1 MDIWKGCVSTLV
13 AIYNNYVVI
22 TFARL
27 KLFIQL
33 LKINIVMAKL
43 MEDLV
48 PSLQINVLWIMS
60 VKVTSVPMLIQV
72 LFKM

>member
-13 AIYNNYVVI
+13 AIYVVI
-22 TFARL
+22 TSARL

-33 LKINIVMAKL
+33 LKINTVMAKL
-43 MEDLV
+43 MEDLLQ
-48 PSLQINVLWIMS
+48 SLQINVLRIMS

-72 LFKM
+72 LLKM

>member
-1 MDIWKGCVSTLV
+1 MDIWKGCVSALV
-13 AIYNNYVVI
+13 YNVVI
-22 TFARL
+22 TSACL

-33 LKINIVMAKL
+33 LKINTVMAKL

-72 LFKM
+72 LLKM